1 MPSLSLPIEYPLLS
15 RLILIA
21 AVSTSLLLS
30 GCGSENPTT
39 RTSDSTYE
47 GGASD
52 TKLTY
57 NVSVYSPIALKN
69 VRFRMIDAASNTEI
83 GSQIVAA
90 GRSATF
96 VIPRV
101 YATRNAILVAEV
113 LPLNSTSTYY
123 DVARD
128 QHVPF
133 TETLHSAL
141 SMTNTVRT
149 LKIDFFSEVAYQRAL
164 VRAGNMDPAQPVI
177 SSLTRQD
184 LTDASQEIVSVL
196 RVRPNEHGLIYDT
209 RSDLAQLAIGSAN
222 SARFSDMVFGI
233 GHIMLYHNTHPTDAT
248 PALGLMRQL
257 VKDLRDGDLDG
268 LTLVG
273 LGDRDRIYLN
283 DPLVTPII
291 NTDANHNTIAALAED
306 QRPARQA
313 YNVPYGNVI
322 KTFFNPIYLFG
333 TPEYLLINTPNYE
346 DGSSQSLF
354 GIHSIGAGNYTR
366 AFGLKTGET
375 LQSFVNSDDTRLIS
389 ATEQLIGRYAGAGCS
404 LEIYPSGRILLT
416 QGNNIYESTINRE
429 MGDTISR
436 VNATTDR
443 YLLNVVTPSDSL
455 PSFIQVR
462 TIGSQVVSAT
472 AGRSSELN
480 PDVLQQIDATCTF

>member
-1 MPSLSLPIEYPLLS
+1 
-15 RLILIA
+15 
-21 AVSTSLLLS
+21 
-30 GCGSENPTT
+30 
-39 RTSDSTYE
+39 
-47 GGASD
+47 
-52 TKLTY
+52 
-57 NVSVYSPIALKN
+57 
-69 VRFRMIDAASNTEI
+69 
-83 GSQIVAA
+83 
-90 GRSATF
+90 
-96 VIPRV
+96 
-101 YATRNAILVAEV
+101 
-113 LPLNSTSTYY
+113 
-123 DVARD
+123 
-128 QHVPF
+128 
-133 TETLHSAL
+133 
-141 SMTNTVRT
+141 
-149 LKIDFFSEVAYQRAL
+149 
-164 VRAGNMDPAQPVI
+164 
-177 SSLTRQD
+177 LTRQD

-366 AFGLKTGET
+366 AFGLKIGET

-389 ATEQLIGRYAGAGCS
+389 ATELCGGWLLIR
-404 LEIYPSGRILLT
+404 
-416 QGNNIYESTINRE
+416 
-429 MGDTISR
+429 D
-436 VNATTDR
+436 
-443 YLLNVVTPSDSL
+443 L
-455 PSFIQVR
+455 P
-462 TIGSQVVSAT
+462 
-472 AGRSSELN
+472 
-480 PDVLQQIDATCTF
+480 